1 MHKIIMIYNYTFFY
15 ILFNLK
21 PYFSFL
27 TLVEKS
33 TTKKPTLLV
42 YIQRIVGNN
51 NRTTESIT

>member
-1 MHKIIMIYNYTFFY
+1 MIYNYTFFY